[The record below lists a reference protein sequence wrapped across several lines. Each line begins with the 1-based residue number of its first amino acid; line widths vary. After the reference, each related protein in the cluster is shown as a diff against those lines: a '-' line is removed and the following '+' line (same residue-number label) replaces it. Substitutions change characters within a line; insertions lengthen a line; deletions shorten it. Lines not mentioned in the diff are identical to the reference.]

1 KLKEIEVAEEA
12 EAFWTRN
19 RNSIESLR
27 RDLPWLRTNKGEH
40 YADILE
46 ALYKLRLGKPAEHS
60 TAKASERKVN
70 NTATA
75 VDKSLLAISTSKRVR
90 DKEHLRYVASQPC
103 LVCGRNRCQ
112 SHHIRFAQPRAMGLN
127 PNCN

>member
-1 KLKEIEVAEEA
+1 MSTHGDPVEYCSALRKKLKEIEVAEEA
-12 EAFWTRN
+12 KAFWTRN

-46 ALYKLRLGKPAEHS
+46 ALYKLRLGKPAKHS

-70 NTATA
+70 NTVTA

-103 LVCGRNRCQ
+103 LSVGEGHPCV
-112 SHHIRFAQPRAMGLN
+112 SV
-127 PNCN
+127 